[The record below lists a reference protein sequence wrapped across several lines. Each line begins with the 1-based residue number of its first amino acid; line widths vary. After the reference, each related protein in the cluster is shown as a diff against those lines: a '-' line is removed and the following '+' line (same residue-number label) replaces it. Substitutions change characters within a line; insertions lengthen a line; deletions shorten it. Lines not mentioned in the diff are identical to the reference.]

1 MLEDNNIY
9 SIYNHDEID
18 KYNEEYNK
26 INNYITN
33 ILKKTISNNYLTT
46 LENLKIGDII
56 YISFIPQSQRDIYAL
71 YPKFGSVIEIIN
83 DYVKIKNLDNDEEEL
98 LFEPVSIFSLGYS
111 YDIYIFS
118 LPE

>member
-1 MLEDNNIY
+1 MFDDNNMY
-9 SIYNHDEID
+9 GIYNDNEIN

-33 ILKKTISNNYLTT
+33 ILKKEVSNNYLTT

-71 YPKFGSVIEIIN
+71 HPKFGSVIEIIN
-83 DYVKIKNLDNDEEEL
+83 DYVKIKNLDNEEEEL
-98 LFEPVSIFSLGYS
+98 LHEPVSIFSLGYS
-111 YDIYIFS
+111 YDIYIF
-118 LPE
+118 